1 VVFVIQFSQHEP
13 FDTIVIYISK
23 FFASGFHSGEE
34 TYGVGYT
41 CGLESSVLEEYTACV
56 FRRLSLR

>member
-1 VVFVIQFSQHEP
+1 VIFVIQFSQHEP
-13 FDTIVIYISK
+13 SDTIVTYISN

-41 CGLESSVLEEYTACV
+41 CGLGSSVSEEYTACV
-56 FRRLSLR
+56 FKRLS